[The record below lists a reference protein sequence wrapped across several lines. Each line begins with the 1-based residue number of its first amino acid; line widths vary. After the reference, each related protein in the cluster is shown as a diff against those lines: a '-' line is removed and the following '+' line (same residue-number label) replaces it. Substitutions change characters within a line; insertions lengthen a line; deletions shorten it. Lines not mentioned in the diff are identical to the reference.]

1 MISTIDEVAD
11 ILDEYIDSVRP
22 KTWELYRKAKEA
34 IEVLRTDFKPKQ
46 PDSGSTSCEKPKNV
60 HVGTTDDLIS
70 RDEAIAKIEKAMCE
84 DGFFEVLESVDEVM
98 AKIQEALN
106 G

>member
-46 PDSGSTSCEKPKNV
+46 SEDQV
-60 HVGTTDDLIS
+60 M
-70 RDEAIAKIEKAMCE
+70 EAIR
-84 DGFFEVLESVDEVM
+84 DWDLH
-98 AKIQEALN
+98 
-106 G
+106 

>member
-1 MISTIDEVAD
+1 MILTIDEVAD

-46 PDSGSTSCEKPKNV
+46 S
-60 HVGTTDDLIS
+60 
-70 RDEAIAKIEKAMCE
+70 E
-84 DGFFEVLESVDEVM
+84 DQVMGVIREVLND
-98 AKIQEALN
+98 
-106 G
+106 